1 MKRSFGTLI
10 AQNSASGPNVLAGQ
24 RAALLITAV
33 ALLFLHRRQEAR
45 TAAGM
50 AAMYAFFGPD

>member
-1 MKRSFGTLI
+1 MKRKFGTLVQQMDTRGRPI
-10 AQNSASGPNVLAGQ
+10 PSGH

-45 TAAGM
+45 YAAGM
-50 AAMYAFFGPD
+50 AAAYAMFGPF

>member
-1 MKRSFGTLI
+1 MKRRFGTLVQQMDTRGRPI
-10 AQNSASGPNVLAGQ
+10 PAGQ

-33 ALLFLHRRQEAR
+33 ALLFLDRRRRAR

-50 AAMYAFFGPD
+50 AAMYVFFGPD